1 MYDLIVDTAPLIAV
15 ERGTV
20 SMTGL
25 ADADEDIA
33 IAAVS
38 VAELWFG
45 VEMAGAEDRVPR
57 AMFVRR
63 MVELFTVENYD
74 LDVARVH
81 GRLLAETRR
90 LGRQR
95 GSYDLIIPAT
105 AADRERGAVAM
116 DKGIGDAPRVQWR
129 LVVLG
134 FRA

>member
-1 MYDLIVDTAPLIAV
+1 MADLILDTAPLIAV
-15 ERGTV
+15 ERGHL
-20 SMTGL
+20 SMTDL

-95 GSYDLIIPAT
+95 GSYDLIIAAT
-105 AADRERGAVAM
+105 AVARDRVVVTM
-116 DKGIGDAPRVQWR
+116 DKGFGELPGVQVR
-129 LVVLG
+129 LVG
-134 FRA
+134 